1 MKKLLNKP
9 RSKDDPNRSA
19 LFGSRGS
26 SAQSSPAA
34 DEGLQR
40 NPYVRQDSYDNQHDN
55 HYAQGQDPYALHPYD
70 SPTDQS
76 TPSPPGQHRRSA
88 PSRGYSDE
96 SQNSARNALFGNRPL
111 PSERDPHTSRA
122 YDSREPDRYE
132 EYQKQAEED
141 DEDVEGIKQEIRF
154 VKQDSLAS
162 TQNAIRIGLEAEE
175 QGRNSLARLGTHS
188 EKLSAVE
195 TSLDISAAHAHIADE
210 KAKELKKLNRSMFAV
225 HVNNPF
231 TAKSRGEQEERRIML
246 RHELERE
253 EREKNRREAYESAQR
268 VNTALKEGVPRTTG
282 NKSRSTITARSAYSF
297 EEDEEDIQI
306 EKDIDANLNTLG
318 DITSRLKGL
327 ALATQAEIG
336 AQNEKLDS
344 IANKVCFFLTL
355 KLLWLTCQGYNLD
368 NSIHLNTKRL
378 EKIHK

>member
-9 RSKDDPNRSA
+9 GSKDDPNRSA

-34 DEGLQR
+34 HEGLQG
-40 NPYVRQDSYDNQHDN
+40 NPYVRQDSFANQQDILC
-55 HYAQGQDPYALHPYD
+55 AQGEDSHAGHTYD
-70 SPTDQS
+70 FPTYQS
-76 TPSPPGQHRRSA
+76 TPSPPGQHRHSA

-111 PSERDPHTSRA
+111 PSERDPHTGHV
-122 YDSREPDRYE
+122 YDSSEPDRYE

-141 DEDVEGIKQEIRF
+141 DEDVEAIKQEIRF

-162 TQNAIRIGLEAEE
+162 TRNAIRIGLEAEE

-210 KAKELKKLNRSMFAV
+210 KAKELKKLNRSMFAI

-231 TAKSRGEQEERRIML
+231 TAKSRAEQEERRIML

-268 VNTALKEGVPRTTG
+268 VNTALKEGVPRTG
-282 NKSRSTITARSAYSF
+282 ANKSRSTITARSAYSF
-297 EEDEEDIQI
+297 EEDEDDIQI

-318 DITSRLKGL
+318 DLTSRLKGL

-344 IANKVCFFLTL
+344 IANKACFFL
-355 KLLWLTCQGYNLD
+355 KVKVCG
-368 NSIHLNTKRL
+368 
-378 EKIHK
+378 